1 MIRKINKGIN
11 IDDVLSR
18 LEKLE
23 NDDKNKVIVANDL
36 RRKQFDDE
44 LDSAFYFSVVFN
56 TRSERD
62 EWLKQHNISLVEDF
76 FVKAEDFIV

>member
-1 MIRKINKGIN
+1 MIRKLNKGIN

-18 LEKLE
+18 LDKLE
-23 NDDKNKVIVANDL
+23 NDNKNSVISANEL
-36 RRKQFDDE
+36 RRKQFEDE

-56 TRSERD
+56 TRRERD

-76 FVKAEDFIV
+76 FVKAEDFLI

>member
-23 NDDKNKVIVANDL
+23 NDDKNKVIAANEL
-36 RRKQFDDE
+36 RRKQFKDE

-56 TRSERD
+56 TRRERD

-76 FVKAEDFIV
+76 FVKAEKFLI